1 MLAWDNK
8 YELGHQ
14 RIDAEHRIFL
24 SLLSDFQMA
33 MEQGLCKHPA
43 RPSTPRL
50 SPASSSAFLHE
61 EFRWR
66 LRTNGNNSFR
76 PGRQAG

>member
-33 MEQGLCKHPA
+33 MEQGLSKRKQINITREIAKPGYAVHTMLGKA
-43 RPSTPRL
+43 RTAYPT
-50 SPASSSAFLHE
+50 
-61 EFRWR
+61 
-66 LRTNGNNSFR
+66 
-76 PGRQAG
+76 